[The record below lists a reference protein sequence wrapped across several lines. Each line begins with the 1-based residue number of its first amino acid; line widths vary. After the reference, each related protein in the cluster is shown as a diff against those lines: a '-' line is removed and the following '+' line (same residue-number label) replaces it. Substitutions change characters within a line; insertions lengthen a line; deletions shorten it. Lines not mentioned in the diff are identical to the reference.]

1 MRKCRSII
9 LPWNVSEHIRKQKRK
24 QNKANRHSRTSTPDL
39 RPPPSNLPQTRL
51 LILFGMT
58 GSVPEMSLAK
68 FPLPIAPS
76 VRACLPRERNARA
89 LFT

>member
-68 FPLPIAPS
+68 VPLPIAPS